1 MAIAAKPAQPN
12 CLILDWLCIAFDSRS
27 ITKQPAPSAE
37 SASRTSGL
45 LTAPFAAQSNT
56 FRRPCDSID
65 NKMAQFADIFSTRPV
80 LADGAMGTVLY
91 ARGVFINRCYD
102 ELNLSDPNLIL
113 SIHEDYLQAGAE
125 ILETNTFGA
134 NRFRLTR
141 HGLASKVA
149 EINAAGVKLARQA
162 VDHLQEKQAGTA
174 YVAGSIGPL
183 GVRLEPLGKTGL
195 DEARDAFA
203 EQIRA
208 LADAGVDMLIIETM
222 PALNEAREA
231 LLAAEETAPQLP
243 VLVMVTVDDES
254 NCLDGSSPQQA
265 AALLTEWGAD
275 AIGVNCSTGPSTVL
289 TAIEAMRSATTLPLA
304 AMPNA
309 GMPRAI
315 EGRNIYLCSPEYMAS
330 FARKAIAAGAQIVG
344 GCCGTTPN
352 HIRAMRSAMRAIDA
366 QARVSDGGKH
376 AEISTETPPAPLGQR
391 SRIGSLVEQGGFVTL
406 VEIVPPKGIDC
417 SKEIEG
423 ARLLAQLGVHA
434 INVPDSPRA
443 SARMSAQSLC
453 IQIQQHTGIETIL
466 HYTCRDRNVLSI
478 QSDLLGASS
487 IGLRNILCLTGD
499 PPKLGNYPDATAVF
513 DVDAI
518 GLVNIVR
525 RLNHG
530 LDIGSNSIAASTN
543 FTIGVAANPGVPDIE
558 HELRRFAYKVEAGA
572 EYSITQPVFDLRL
585 LEEFLNRIESFR
597 IPVIAGI
604 WPLTSLRNAEFM
616 KNDLRVS
623 MPEEIMLRMAQAD
636 TPDAARKEGI
646 LIAQEML
653 EAVRPMVQGVQVSAP
668 FGRYT
673 AAAEVIASV
682 LPQAASLTE

>member
-1 MAIAAKPAQPN
+1 MP
-12 CLILDWLCIAFDSRS
+12 
-27 ITKQPAPSAE
+27 
-37 SASRTSGL
+37 
-45 LTAPFAAQSNT
+45 
-56 FRRPCDSID
+56 
-65 NKMAQFADIFSTRPV
+65 QFSDIFASRPV

-102 ELNLSDPNLIL
+102 DLNLSDPGLIL
-113 SIHEDYLQAGAE
+113 SIHEEYLQAGAE
-125 ILETNTFGA
+125 ILETNTFGG
-134 NRFRLTR
+134 NRFRLAR
-141 HGLASKVA
+141 HGLAGKVA
-149 EINAAGVKLARQA
+149 EINAAGVRLARQA
-162 VDHLQEKQAGTA
+162 VEHLRDKQAGDA
-174 YVAGSIGPL
+174 WVAGSVGPL

-195 DEARDAFA
+195 DEARAAFA
-203 EQIRA
+203 EQIHA
-208 LADAGVDMLIIETM
+208 LAAASVDLIIIETM

-231 LLAAEETAPQLP
+231 LAAAREVAPDLP
-243 VLVMVTVDDES
+243 VLVMVTVDDDS
-254 NCLDGSSPQQA
+254 NCLDGSSPALA
-265 AALLTEWGAD
+265 AALLTEWGAG
-275 AIGVNCSTGPSTVL
+275 AIGVNCSTGPATVL
-289 TAIEAMRSATTLPLA
+289 TAIEAMRGATTLPLA

-309 GMPRAI
+309 GMPRAV

-330 FARKAIAAGAQIVG
+330 FARKAIAAGAQVVG

-352 HIRAMRSAMRAIDA
+352 HIRAMRSAMRALDA
-366 QARVSDGGKH
+366 QARIEVSG
-376 AEISTETPPAPLGQR
+376 AAPALSTETPPAALGER
-391 SRIGSLVEQGGFVTL
+391 SRIGSLVEQGSFVTL
-406 VEIVPPKGIDC
+406 VEIVPPKGINC
-417 SKEIEG
+417 VKEIEG

-466 HYTCRDRNVLSI
+466 HYTCRDRNLLSI

-487 IGLRNILCLTGD
+487 IGLHNILCLTGD

-513 DVDAI
+513 DVDSI

-530 LDIGSNSIAASTN
+530 LDIGSNSIGATTN

-558 HELRRFAYKVEAGA
+558 QELRRFFYKVDAGA

-585 LEEFLNRIESFR
+585 LENFLERIEGHR

-636 TPDAARKEGI
+636 TPDAARREGI

-653 EAVRPMVQGVQVSAP
+653 EAVRPLVQGVQVSAP
-668 FGRYT
+668 FGRYA

-682 LPQAASLTE
+682 LPTSVSE